1 MRSSITKSLV
11 VALSLTAAVTFAAPA
26 HAAARKTP
34 VNQGRFEER
43 FRDQDP
49 VFRDAPVQRFIRL
62 VRKVVIVV
70 QEFPSVPLP

>member
-26 HAAARKTP
+26 NATARKAP
-34 VNQGRFEER
+34 ADQSRFEER

-49 VFRDAPVQRFIRL
+49 VFRDAPVQRFLRL
-62 VRKVVIVV
+62 VKKVIIVV